1 VSQTL
6 KYYFKVGGLGSGV
19 WSGFELGG
27 GGGLGGGGVLGFW
40 GGVLRL
46 IGIGTGLELVGG
58 RVDYLG
64 GLGGCC
70 GVGGIGL
77 GGVDYL
83 GVWGLPRGLI
93 ILGGWGWGLSA
104 SPNWGL
110 G

>member
-1 VSQTL
+1 
-6 KYYFKVGGLGSGV
+6 
-19 WSGFELGG
+19 
-27 GGGLGGGGVLGFW
+27 
-40 GGVLRL
+40 
-46 IGIGTGLELVGG
+46 
-58 RVDYLG
+58 
-64 GLGGCC
+64 
-70 GVGGIGL
+70 VGGIGL